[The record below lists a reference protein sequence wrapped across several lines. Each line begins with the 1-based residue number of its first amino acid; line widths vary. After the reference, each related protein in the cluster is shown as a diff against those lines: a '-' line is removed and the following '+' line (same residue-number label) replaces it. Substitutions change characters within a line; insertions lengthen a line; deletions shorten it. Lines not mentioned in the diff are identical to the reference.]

1 MKPIRVIPVRADR
14 VRIEGISP
22 DLLFCLRRIPEIL
35 ARRDEPAP
43 RARLFPDPIPGH
55 AEDNE
60 LWHETVE
67 PELRHLFVAAEQT
80 MLGDLEHL
88 QGDSVV
94 VPAAHLDAWRSAI
107 NQARLILGALHD
119 VNEAEMQREDL
130 HPGTARDL
138 ALIQIHLLGYLLHQL
153 TEV

>member
-14 VRIEGISP
+14 VRISGISP
-22 DLLFCLRRIPEIL
+22 DLVFCLRRIPDIL
-35 ARRDEPAP
+35 ERRDEPAA

-67 PELRHLFVAAEQT
+67 PELRHLFESAEKT
-80 MLGDLEHL
+80 MLDDLANLH
-88 QGDSVV
+88 GDSIV

-107 NQARLILGALHD
+107 NQTRLILGALHNVD
-119 VNEAEMQREDL
+119 EGEMQREDL
-130 HPGTARDL
+130 HPGNARDL